1 MSKTLSKVLMICAM
15 VVVFPLMIVGTVFA
29 SYYSIDATLALD
41 LCTNSVAP
49 LTGSY
54 AKILV
59 NGKEYSE
66 KTTFTYGH
74 LKDVTL
80 VAAAEGY
87 DFVGWF
93 MGNSQDYNAAK
104 LAGDVDYISTKNA
117 LTFEMRE
124 HDKVTAIFEE
134 REYTLSYNFETTT
147 EDGKAVLNV
156 PTTAD
161 QNIVWGSKLP
171 ELQSEG
177 YKYKFAGWK
186 IKDGDGTI
194 YTHATF
200 DTKTAELE
208 AVWNEQ
214 KKFRI
219 SYVNNGIEVDYDEI
233 FEGEP
238 YQTKSL
244 ADVMGENSITEE
256 NGYTYSWDHAQTTF
270 TNDTT
275 FSIVKT
281 AIEYSVKVNHTAELA
296 ANAETATFSLENVE
310 GLKALLAAANW
321 TAKYDFRAYMGVV
334 YNGTTYTAE
343 NAQEFVNKVVATYG
357 RGTDNAIEVTA
368 KVDESKYTRV
378 TFSDYNVDG
387 ALITG
392 SNGYVYKQG
401 DIGYT
406 PWKNVVKSNS
416 LNATLE
422 EIAGLEGVEL
432 YDANNNLVRI
442 TGVKIKIDSSKTVSR
457 YEANGTAIT
466 KDTKMID
473 ILQELLN
480 NNSTQVRNALLN
492 SDGSYKDV
500 LELVKLDLVFEVVE

>member
-161 QNIVWGSKLP
+161 QNLVWGSKLP

-186 IKDGDGTI
+186 IKDGDDTI

-270 TNDTT
+270 TDDTT

-321 TAKYDFRAYMGVV
+321 TARYDFRAYMGIV

-343 NAQEFVNKVVATYG
+343 NAQEFVNTVVATYG
-357 RGTDNAIEVTA
+357 RGTDNTIEVTA
-368 KVDESKYTRV
+368 KVDESKYTKV

-442 TGVKIKIDSSKTVSR
+442 TGVEIEYVSGKPIR
-457 YEANGTAIT
+457 FYDINETNIT

-473 ILQELLN
+473 ILQELLTN
-480 NNSTQVRNALLN
+480 RGAQVRNALLN

-500 LELVKLDLVFEVVE
+500 LELVKLDLIFEVVV

>member
-186 IKDGDGTI
+186 IKDGDDTI

-208 AVWNEQ
+208 AVWNVQ
-214 KKFRI
+214 KEIKI
-219 SYVNNGIEVDYDEI
+219 SYVNNGIEVVSDTI
-233 FEGEP
+233 FEGQP
-238 YQTKSL
+238 YQTRSL
-244 ADVMGENSITEE
+244 ADVMGEYSITEE

-275 FSIVKT
+275 FIIAKT
-281 AIEYSVKVNHTAELA
+281 AIEYSVKVNHSAELA

-343 NAQEFVNKVVATYG
+343 NAQEFVNTVVATYG

-442 TGVKIKIDSSKTVSR
+442 TGVEIEYVSGKPIR
-457 YEANGTAIT
+457 FYDINETNIT

-473 ILQELLN
+473 ILQELLTN
-480 NNSTQVRNALLN
+480 RGAQVRNALLN

-500 LELVKLDLVFEVVE
+500 LELVKLDLIFEVVE

>member
-134 REYTLSYNFETTT
+134 REYTLSYNFETIT

-161 QNIVWGSKLP
+161 QNLVWGSKLP

-186 IKDGDGTI
+186 IKDGDDTI

-208 AVWNEQ
+208 AVWNVQ
-214 KKFRI
+214 KEIKI
-219 SYVNNGIEVDYDEI
+219 SYVNNGIEVVSDTI
-233 FEGEP
+233 FEGQP
-238 YQTKSL
+238 YQTRSL
-244 ADVMGENSITEE
+244 ADVMGEYSITEE

-275 FSIVKT
+275 FIIAKQQSNIQ
-281 AIEYSVKVNHTAELA
+281 
-296 ANAETATFSLENVE
+296 
-310 GLKALLAAANW
+310 LK
-321 TAKYDFRAYMGVV
+321 
-334 YNGTTYTAE
+334 
-343 NAQEFVNKVVATYG
+343 
-357 RGTDNAIEVTA
+357 
-368 KVDESKYTRV
+368 
-378 TFSDYNVDG
+378 
-387 ALITG
+387 
-392 SNGYVYKQG
+392 
-401 DIGYT
+401 
-406 PWKNVVKSNS
+406 
-416 LNATLE
+416 
-422 EIAGLEGVEL
+422 
-432 YDANNNLVRI
+432 
-442 TGVKIKIDSSKTVSR
+442 
-457 YEANGTAIT
+457 
-466 KDTKMID
+466 
-473 ILQELLN
+473 
-480 NNSTQVRNALLN
+480 
-492 SDGSYKDV
+492 
-500 LELVKLDLVFEVVE
+500 